1 MKSLQEIENISF
13 DKLEEIAQDSA
24 VMVPKDLQASVK
36 SAVAAAA
43 MGEAASPSAQTSSYP
58 AQTSSYPAQT
68 GYPRRPLW
76 RPYALLA
83 VFAAACIGVFFAI
96 PRTPQDTYD
105 DPLIAYAKVEE
116 TFALISSKL
125 DRGVESVRQVEEPLE
140 TVNRIINNSR

>member
-24 VMVPKDLQASVK
+24 VKVPKDLQASVK

-43 MGEAASPSAQTSSYP
+43 MGEASSVRV
-58 AQTSSYPAQT
+58 T
-68 GYPRRPLW
+68 RRPLW

>member
-24 VMVPKDLQASVK
+24 VKVPKDLKASVK

-43 MGEAASPSAQTSSYP
+43 MGEASSARP
-58 AQTSSYPAQT
+58 A
-68 GYPRRPLW
+68 RRPLW
-76 RPYALLA
+76 RPYALLS
-83 VFAAACIGVFFAI
+83 VFAAACIGVFFAT
-96 PRTPQDTYD
+96 PRTPKDTYD

>member
-24 VMVPKDLQASVK
+24 VKVPKDLQASVK

-43 MGEAASPSAQTSSYP
+43 RGEASSVRV
-58 AQTSSYPAQT
+58 T
-68 GYPRRPLW
+68 RRPLW

-140 TVNRIINNSR
+140 TVNRIINSSR

>member
-43 MGEAASPSAQTSSYP
+43 MGEAASPS

>member
-13 DKLEEIAQDSA
+13 EKLEEIAQDSA
-24 VMVPKDLQASVK
+24 VKVPKDLQASVK

-43 MGEAASPSAQTSSYP
+43 MGEAASRSV
-58 AQTSSYPAQT
+58 QTSSYPAQT
-68 GYPRRPLW
+68 GHPRRPLW

-83 VFAAACIGVFFAI
+83 VFAAACFGVFFAI
-96 PRTPQDTYD
+96 PRTPKDTYD

>member
-24 VMVPKDLQASVK
+24 VKVPKDLQASVK

-43 MGEAASPSAQTSSYP
+43 MGEASSARVTP
-58 AQTSSYPAQT
+58 
-68 GYPRRPLW
+68 RPLW

-96 PRTPQDTYD
+96 PRTPKDTYD

>member
-13 DKLEEIAQDSA
+13 EKLEEIAQDSA
-24 VMVPKDLQASVK
+24 VKVPKDLQASVK

-43 MGEAASPSAQTSSYP
+43 MGEAASRT
-58 AQTSSYPAQT
+58 AQT
-68 GYPRRPLW
+68 GHPRRPLW

-96 PRTPQDTYD
+96 PRTPKDTYD

>member
-13 DKLEEIAQDSA
+13 DKLEEIAQDGT
-24 VMVPKDLQASVK
+24 VKVPKDLQASVK

-43 MGEAASPSAQTSSYP
+43 MGEAASRT
-58 AQTSSYPAQT
+58 AQT
-68 GYPRRPLW
+68 GYPRRPIW

-96 PRTPQDTYD
+96 PRTPKDTYD

>member
-24 VMVPKDLQASVK
+24 VKVPKDLQASVK

-43 MGEAASPSAQTSSYP
+43 MGEASSARVT
-58 AQTSSYPAQT
+58 
-68 GYPRRPLW
+68 RWPLW

-96 PRTPQDTYD
+96 PRTPKDTYD